1 MLMQIT
7 AIYPGTFDPITNGHL
22 DLIHRA
28 SRLYEKV
35 IVAVAESRGKQ
46 PLFTL
51 EERVQLIEGVVDEF
65 ANVVVIGF
73 NNLLV
78 ECAKQHQA
86 SVIIRG
92 LRAVSD
98 FEYEF
103 QMAGMNRR
111 LAPDIETV
119 FLTPAEQYE
128 FISSSMIREIARLNG
143 DVSSFVSDSV
153 KDQLINKFKTE

>member
-1 MLMQIT
+1 MQIT

-28 SRLYEKV
+28 SMLYEKV

-51 EERVQLIEGVVDEF
+51 QERVELIEGVVSEF
-65 ANVVVIGF
+65 SNIQVIGF

-78 ECAKQHQA
+78 ECAKQHRA
-86 SVIIRG
+86 SVILRG

-153 KDQLINKFKTE
+153 KDRLTNKFKTE

>member
-1 MLMQIT
+1 MQIT

-28 SRLYEKV
+28 SKLYEKV

-46 PLFTL
+46 PLFTMQ
-51 EERVQLIEGVVDEF
+51 ERVALIEGVVAGF
-65 ANVVVIGF
+65 SNVQVIGF

-78 ECAKQHQA
+78 DCAKTHRA
-86 SVIIRG
+86 SVILRG

-103 QMAGMNRR
+103 QLAGMNRR

-153 KDQLINKFKTE
+153 RNQLIKKFEAE